1 MGRRDRLWAHHG
13 VRVVERSRSTDNVPD
28 TPSQLHPVVLLLK
41 GLRVYPGLEV
51 RGSAGP
57 ITASLRNYSTAGTT
71 VALNIRLLGIGFKR
85 IPLPL
90 FADQLWP
97 WAKGGVFLTIGAGIL
112 VFLPDPTRYARSG
125 PFQLKMVLLL
135 LALLYQFVV
144 FRKVLRKDPESRPVM
159 RNVAFASL
167 SLLLWFGV
175 GWSGRAIAFF
185 Q

>member
-1 MGRRDRLWAHHG
+1 MFQTLLHNFIQWCYYSKDYAFIRDSKYG
-13 VRVVERSRSTDNVPD
+13 VPLVQS
-28 TPSQLHPVVLLLK
+28 LHLF
-41 GLRVYPGLEV
+41 G
-51 RGSAGP
+51 
-57 ITASLRNYSTAGTT
+57 ITALLGTT

>member
-1 MGRRDRLWAHHG
+1 MFQTLLHNFIQWCYYSKDYAFIRDSKYG
-13 VRVVERSRSTDNVPD
+13 VPLVQS
-28 TPSQLHPVVLLLK
+28 LHLFGITMLL
-41 GLRVYPGLEV
+41 
-51 RGSAGP
+51 
-57 ITASLRNYSTAGTT
+57 GTT
-71 VALNIRLLGIGFKR
+71 VALNVRLLGFGFKR

-97 WAKGGVFLTIGAGIL
+97 WVKGGLFLTIGAGIL
-112 VFLPDPTRYARSG
+112 VFLPDPTRYAHSE
-125 PFQLKMVLLL
+125 PFQLKMVLLC
-135 LALLYQFVV
+135 LALLYQFLV
-144 FRKVLRKDPESRPVM
+144 FRKVLRKDPESRPLG

>member
-1 MGRRDRLWAHHG
+1 MFQTLLHNFIQWCYYSKDYAFIRDSKYG
-13 VRVVERSRSTDNVPD
+13 VPLIQS
-28 TPSQLHPVVLLLK
+28 LHLLGITLLL
-41 GLRVYPGLEV
+41 
-51 RGSAGP
+51 
-57 ITASLRNYSTAGTT
+57 GTT
-71 VALNIRLLGIGFKR
+71 VALNIRLLGLGFKR
-85 IPLPL
+85 MTLPQ

-112 VFLPDPTRYARSG
+112 VFLPDPTRYAHSG

-135 LALLYQFVV
+135 LALLYQFLV
-144 FRKVLRKDPESRPVM
+144 FRKVLRRDPDSRSM
-159 RNVAFASL
+159 TRNIAFASL